1 MGDESRYR
9 YRRDD
14 AATGSGPGSRP
25 AQAAAGDRA
34 GADRAGG
41 RDPLAE
47 LARLMDHDPFDDF
60 DGLPPETPPRS
71 APPQQ
76 GAAQPFD
83 PRRAAVQ
90 RYMPPAPPAP
100 AAPAQRFAPPQPPRA
115 VLQPPSRPAPEPEPE
130 YDEDDDAEAWNTAPA
145 NTVPARQPAAPVR
158 AASSYAPEPQSRAP
172 QGYNA
177 PGYAQPAPSYA
188 PPPRPAVDARTADV
202 RTGYGSLARDA
213 AAARAVPQQPAQDYD
228 DYDDDYDDDGV
239 DDPRQADPRQADPRA
254 RAAGYGQGQAP
265 QAYGRAD
272 AQGYRQETRYQD
284 PRQQDDRR
292 ATPGQP
298 SRQTSR
304 YDDETD
310 EAGYAFSA
318 ARRDDDYDYDDYD
331 DRYDPEYADDGY
343 MPPHGEDLY
352 EPEPRRRR
360 GRTALLLGISV
371 LGLVVAGV
379 AGVFAYNM
387 AVGRSGLMSSSGGPP
402 VIKADSA
409 PAKTTTPP
417 QATTDAQKSIYDR
430 VGGPVTAGNEKMVP
444 REEQPVDVTSA
455 ARAPADAGPAPAAQ
469 PMQAT
474 QNLTE
479 PKRVRTMTVRADG
492 SVTPGVPTSA
502 VSAYAPSQNPIP
514 VGLPQPNP
522 VTTVPAS
529 PPADATASTSP
540 APTAAGTYVVQV
552 ASQRSESDAL
562 GSWKALQAKY
572 PNLLGSYKAT
582 VKKADLGDKGVYY
595 RAQVGPFAG
604 RDQANELCQSLR
616 AQGGDCVVTRN

>member
-14 AATGSGPGSRP
+14 AAAGSGPGSRP
-25 AQAAAGDRA
+25 AQGVGGDRA
-34 GADRAGG
+34 SG

-60 DGLPPETPPRS
+60 DGLPPEDKARP
-71 APPQQ
+71 
-76 GAAQPFD
+76 AAQ
-83 PRRAAVQ
+83 Q
-90 RYMPPAPPAP
+90 PAPPATRYAP
-100 AAPAQRFAPPQPPRA
+100 PPVPVQRQAPAQHAQSSRAAIQPPPRA
-115 VLQPPSRPAPEPEPE
+115 MPAQQD
-130 YDEDDDAEAWNTAPA
+130 YDEDDDGDAWDVAPSRQPS
-145 NTVPARQPAAPVR
+145 VPARAA
-158 AASSYAPEPQSRAP
+158 SYAPQPPARATQSYA
-172 QGYNA
+172 QS
-177 PGYAQPAPSYA
+177 GYAPSAPSYA
-188 PPPRPAVDARTADV
+188 PPPRQPDPRTADV

-213 AAARAVPQQPAQDYD
+213 AAARAAQQPPAQDYD
-228 DYDDDYDDDGV
+228 DYEDDYDDGL
-239 DDPRQADPRQADPRA
+239 DDPRASDQRNTDPRS
-254 RAAGYGQGQAP
+254 RAAGYAQSPAP
-265 QAYGRAD
+265 QAYGRQD
-272 AQGYRQETRYQD
+272 LTQDGRYAA
-284 PRQQDDRR
+284 DRR
-292 ATPGQP
+292 APGQP
-298 SRQTSR
+298 APQSAR

-310 EAGYAFSA
+310 EAGYAYSA

-343 MPPHGEDLY
+343 MPPHGEELY

-360 GRTALLLGISV
+360 GRTALLLGVSLV
-371 LGLVVAGV
+371 GLIVAGV

-387 AVGRSGLMSSSGGPP
+387 AVGPSGLSSSGAPP

-417 QATTDAQKSIYDR
+417 ATTTADAQKSIYDR
-430 VGGPVTAGNEKMVP
+430 VGGAAPAGSERMVP

-455 ARAPADAGPAPAAQ
+455 ARAPADTGPAPTPQ

-492 SVTPGVPTSA
+492 SVTPGVPSSA

-529 PPADATASTSP
+529 APADATASTSP

-582 VKKADLGDKGVYY
+582 VKKADLGDKGIYY
-595 RAQVGPFAG
+595 RAQVGPFAS
-604 RDQANELCQSLR
+604 RDQANDLCQSLR
-616 AQGGDCVVTRN
+616 AQGGDCVVTKL

>member
-14 AATGSGPGSRP
+14 AATGSGPSSRP
-25 AQAAAGDRA
+25 AQAG
-34 GADRAGG
+34 GGDRAGG

-60 DGLPPETPPRS
+60 DGLPAEQQSRS
-71 APPQQ
+71 TAPQQ
-76 GAAQPFD
+76 GAAQQMD
-83 PRRAAVQ
+83 ARRAPAQ
-90 RYMPPAPPAP
+90 RFVPPAPPAP
-100 AAPAQRFAPPQPPRA
+100 AQRLAPPQPTRA
-115 VLQPPSRPAPEPEPE
+115 ALQPPPRAAAVEPQ
-130 YDEDDDAEAWNTAPA
+130 YDEDDDAEAWNTAPVRPSA
-145 NTVPARQPAAPVR
+145 VPARAAP
-158 AASSYAPEPQSRAP
+158 SYAPEPQSRAP
-172 QGYNA
+172 QGYGQS
-177 PGYAQPAPSYA
+177 GYAQPAPSYA
-188 PPPRPAVDARTADV
+188 PAPRPADARPADV
-202 RTGYGSLARDA
+202 RLGYGSLARDA
-213 AAARAVPQQPAQDYD
+213 AAARAVPQQSAQDYD
-228 DYDDDYDDDGV
+228 DYEDDYDDGV
-239 DDPRQADPRQADPRA
+239 EDRHQPDPRNADPRA
-254 RAAGYGQGQAP
+254 RSAGYAPTQAP
-265 QAYGRAD
+265 QAQQAYDRAD
-272 AQGYRQETRYQD
+272 APGYRQDARYQD
-284 PRQQDDRR
+284 PHYSDDRR
-292 ATPGQP
+292 AASSQP
-298 SRQTSR
+298 AGR
-304 YDDETD
+304 YADETE
-310 EAGYAFSA
+310 EAGYAYSA
-318 ARRDDDYDYDDYD
+318 ARRDEDYDYDDYD

-343 MPPHGEDLY
+343 MPPHGEEVY

-360 GRTALLLGISV
+360 GRTALLLGVSV
-371 LGLVVAGV
+371 IGLVVAGV

-387 AVGRSGLMSSSGGPP
+387 VVGRSGLISSSGSPP

-409 PAKTTTPP
+409 PAKTATPAP
-417 QATTDAQKSIYDR
+417 ATADAQKSIYDR

-455 ARAPADAGPAPAAQ
+455 ARAPADTTPAPTQ
-469 PMQAT
+469 PPMQAT

-492 SVTPGVPTSA
+492 SVTPGVPSSA

-529 PPADATASTSP
+529 APADATASTSP

-582 VKKADLGDKGVYY
+582 VKKADLGDKGIYY
-595 RAQVGPFAG
+595 RAQVGPFAS
-604 RDQANELCQSLR
+604 RDQANDLCQSLR
-616 AQGGDCVVTRN
+616 AQGGDCVVTKL

>member
-25 AQAAAGDRA
+25 AQAASGDRA
-34 GADRAGG
+34 SG

-47 LARLMDHDPFDDF
+47 LARLIDHDPFDDF
-60 DGLPPETPPRS
+60 DGLQPEQQSRSGAPQQS
-71 APPQQ
+71 APQQ
-76 GAAQPFD
+76 AA
-83 PRRAAVQ
+83 PR
-90 RYMPPAPPAP
+90 P
-100 AAPAQRFAPPQPPRA
+100 APAQRYAPPAAPPPAQRLVPPQPTRA
-115 VLQPPSRPAPEPEPE
+115 ALQPPPRPAAVEPD

-145 NTVPARQPAAPVR
+145 RQPAVPARAAP
-158 AASSYAPEPQSRAP
+158 SYAPEPQSRAP
-172 QGYNA
+172 QGYGQS
-177 PGYAQPAPSYA
+177 GYAQPAPSYA
-188 PPPRPAVDARTADV
+188 PAPRPADPRAADV
-202 RTGYGSLARDA
+202 RLGYGSLARDA
-213 AAARAVPQQPAQDYD
+213 AAARAVPPPQQQPAQDYD
-228 DYDDDYDDDGV
+228 DYDDDYDDGV
-239 DDPRQADPRQADPRA
+239 DDPRQPDPRNADPRNADPRA
-254 RAAGYGQGQAP
+254 RAASYGQGQAP
-265 QAYGRAD
+265 QAQQAYGRAD
-272 AQGYRQETRYQD
+272 AQGYRQDARSQDARYQD
-284 PRQQDDRR
+284 ARYPDDRR
-292 ATPGQP
+292 PASGQP
-298 SRQTSR
+298 SQQAAR

-310 EAGYAFSA
+310 EAGYAYSA
-318 ARRDDDYDYDDYD
+318 ARRDEDYDYDDYD

-343 MPPHGEDLY
+343 MPPHGDEMY

-360 GRTALLLGISV
+360 GRTALLLGVSLV
-371 LGLVVAGV
+371 GLLVAGV

-387 AVGRSGLMSSSGGPP
+387 AVGRSGLMSSSSAPP

-409 PAKTTTPP
+409 PAKTTTP
-417 QATTDAQKSIYDR
+417 ATADAQKSIYDR

-455 ARAPADAGPAPAAQ
+455 ARAPADSAPAATQQ

-492 SVTPGVPTSA
+492 SVTPGVPSSA

-529 PPADATASTSP
+529 APADATASTSP

-582 VKKADLGDKGVYY
+582 VKKADLGDKGIYY

-616 AQGGDCVVTRN
+616 AQGGDCVVTKN

>member
-25 AQAAAGDRA
+25 AQAASGDRA
-34 GADRAGG
+34 GADRAVG

-60 DGLPPETPPRS
+60 DGLPPETPARP
-71 APPQQ
+71 APTQQ
-76 GAAQPFD
+76 GAAAASD

-90 RYMPPAPPAP
+90 RYVPPAPPAP
-100 AAPAQRFAPPQPPRA
+100 AAPAQRFAPPQPRA
-115 VLQPPSRPAPEPEPE
+115 VLQPPSRPAPEPE
-130 YDEDDDAEAWNTAPA
+130 YDEDDDAEAWNTA
-145 NTVPARQPAAPVR
+145 PARQPAAPVR

-177 PGYAQPAPSYA
+177 QGYAQPAPSYA
-188 PPPRPAVDARTADV
+188 PPPRPAADARTADV

-228 DYDDDYDDDGV
+228 DYDDDYDDDGL
-239 DDPRQADPRQADPRA
+239 DDPRQADPRG
-254 RAAGYGQGQAP
+254 RAAGYGQAQAS

-272 AQGYRQETRYQD
+272 AQGYRQEARYQD

-292 ATPGQP
+292 AAPGQP
-298 SRQTSR
+298 SRQSSR

-310 EAGYAFSA
+310 EAGYAYSA

-387 AVGRSGLMSSSGGPP
+387 AVGRSGLMSSSSGPP

-417 QATTDAQKSIYDR
+417 QATADAQKSIYDR
-430 VGGPVTAGNEKMVP
+430 VGGPATAGNEKMVP

-455 ARAPADAGPAPAAQ
+455 ARAPADAVPAPAAP

-572 PNLLGSYKAT
+572 PNLLGNYKAT

>member
-1 MGDESRYR
+1 
-9 YRRDD
+9 
-14 AATGSGPGSRP
+14 
-25 AQAAAGDRA
+25 
-34 GADRAGG
+34 
-41 RDPLAE
+41 
-47 LARLMDHDPFDDF
+47 MDHDPFDDF
-60 DGLPPETPPRS
+60 DGLPPDQQSRS
-71 APPQQ
+71 AAPQQ
-76 GAAQPFD
+76 SAAQQLD
-83 PRRAAVQ
+83 ARR
-90 RYMPPAPPAP
+90 
-100 AAPAQRFAPPQPPRA
+100 APAQRFAPPAAPAPAQRLAAPQPPRA
-115 VLQPPSRPAPEPEPE
+115 ALQPPSRAAVVEPD

-145 NTVPARQPAAPVR
+145 RQPAVPARTAP
-158 AASSYAPEPQSRAP
+158 SYAPEPQSRAP
-172 QGYNA
+172 QGYGQS
-177 PGYAQPAPSYA
+177 GYAQPAPSYA
-188 PPPRPAVDARTADV
+188 PAPRPVDTRTADV
-202 RTGYGSLARDA
+202 RLGYGSLARDA
-213 AAARAVPQQPAQDYD
+213 AAARAVPPQQQPAQDYD
-228 DYDDDYDDDGV
+228 DYDDDYDDGV
-239 DDPRQADPRQADPRA
+239 DEPRQPDPRSADPRSADPRSADPRSADPRA

-265 QAYGRAD
+265 QSQQAYGRAD
-272 AQGYRQETRYQD
+272 AQGYRQDARAQDARYQDTRYQD
-284 PRQQDDRR
+284 DRR
-292 ATPGQP
+292 PASGQ
-298 SRQTSR
+298 QAAR

-310 EAGYAFSA
+310 EAGYAYSA
-318 ARRDDDYDYDDYD
+318 ARRDEDYDYDDYD

-343 MPPHGEDLY
+343 MPPHGDEMY

-360 GRTALLLGISV
+360 GRTALLLGVSLV
-371 LGLVVAGV
+371 GLVVAGV

-409 PAKTTTPP
+409 PAKTTTP
-417 QATTDAQKSIYDR
+417 ATTADAQKSIYDR
-430 VGGPVTAGNEKMVP
+430 MGGPVTAGNEKMVP

-455 ARAPADAGPAPAAQ
+455 ARPPADSAPAPTQQ

-492 SVTPGVPTSA
+492 SVTPGVPSSA

-529 PPADATASTSP
+529 APADATASTSP

-582 VKKADLGDKGVYY
+582 VKKADLGDKGIYY
-595 RAQVGPFAG
+595 RAQVGPFAS
-604 RDQANELCQSLR
+604 RDQANDLCQSLR
-616 AQGGDCVVTRN
+616 AQGGDCVVTKL